1 MRTRGRRTELLK
13 AEDDVALLMAVSR
26 HLPQSIFM
34 DLVNIYGV
42 SGEGYVHSLRTNL
55 GFQFLKT
62 RILKI
67 NVTDR
72 MSP

>member
-1 MRTRGRRTELLK
+1 MRTQSRRTKLLK

-26 HLPQSIFM
+26 HLTQSIFT

-42 SGEGYVHSLRTNL
+42 SGEGYVHTLRTNL
-55 GFQFLKT
+55 GFKFLKT

-67 NVTDR
+67 NVTDC
-72 MSP
+72 MLP